1 VRSAKSR
8 QELAFEAYL
17 AMGPDRSLAK
27 LAQLIAANP
36 AKYGFTMPPSR
47 RTLEGWSSDYGW
59 QRELYDVAGRARDE
73 AKEQYLKLLNAHRTR
88 LRNQG
93 RLLQDLGAD
102 WLQRKQPEDVKV
114 GEAIAA
120 IETGV
125 SFEASA
131 LTDNS
136 RSIALTDE
144 QKARLSDSQLQA
156 LTELLQTAIGEQP
169 VPKSAKSRR
178 RTHFDWEVLR

>member
-27 LAQLIAANP
+27 LAQLIGENP
-36 AKYGFTMPPSR
+36 AKYGFTTPPSR
-47 RTLEGWSSDYGW
+47 RTLEDWSSNYGW
-59 QRELYDVAGRARDE
+59 QQEIYDVAGRARDE
-73 AKEQYLKLLNAHRTR
+73 AKEQYVKSTKAYRTR
-88 LRNQG
+88 LRKQG
-93 RLLQDLGAD
+93 RLLQDLGAE
-102 WLQRKQPEDVKV
+102 WLQGKQPDEVKV

-125 SFEASA
+125 SLEASA
-131 LTDNS
+131 LTDSS

-156 LTELLQTAIGEQP
+156 LTELLQTAIGDQP